1 MRFAVVIPTYNRRH
15 SLSRAIDSA
24 LAQTGPGVEVSVVVV
39 DDRSTDGTLDWLAK
53 TYAGQPVVGL
63 TNQGRKG
70 PAGGRNT
77 GLAAATSAGT
87 VDAVAFL
94 DSDDRFLEGHL
105 AEAAALLGRPSGI
118 GVVFGRARYL
128 RGEVEVPYMGP
139 NFEAKLAATPV
150 LESSADWSVFDRSR
164 FFGSLLRHG
173 CWFNL
178 SSVVLS
184 AAAARERMR
193 EELRVS
199 EDYEFWVR
207 LSRQFGFACL
217 HRPQIEYTL
226 GEDNISF
233 EADAAVEGHAPQL
246 LTALELI
253 AAYDGLDAA
262 DKAVVL
268 DQQAGVLFDWAWRAR
283 QAGRIAES
291 WRLHARSMR
300 RGRRLDNLAALAKLV
315 PARLLGR

>member
-15 SLSRAIDSA
+15 CLGRAIESA
-24 LAQTGPGVEVSVVVV
+24 LSQAREGVEVSVFVV
-39 DDRSTDGTLDWLAK
+39 DDRSTDGTLEWLAE
-53 TYAGQPVVGL
+53 TYPGGHVTGL
-63 TNQGRKG
+63 TNLGRKG

-77 GLAAATSAGT
+77 GLSAAASTGA

-94 DSDDRFLEGHL
+94 DSDDRFLDGHL
-105 AEAAALLGRPSGI
+105 AESAALLERTAGVD
-118 GVVFGRARYL
+118 VVFGRARYL
-128 RGEVEVPYMGP
+128 QSGVEVPYMGP

-150 LESSADWSVFDRSR
+150 VERTQAWSVFDRER

-184 AAAARERMR
+184 AAAAAERMQ

-217 HRPQIEYTL
+217 HRPQVEYTL
-226 GEDNISF
+226 GDDNISF
-233 EADAAVEGHAPQL
+233 EADKAVEGHAPQL
-246 LTALELI
+246 LAALDLI
-253 AAYDGLDAA
+253 SAYEGLDEA
-262 DKAVVL
+262 DKSVL
-268 DQQAGVLFDWAWRAR
+268 MDQQASVLFDWAWRAR
-283 QAGRIAES
+283 QAGRNAES
-291 WRLHARSMR
+291 WRLHQRSLR
-300 RGRRLDNLAALAKLV
+300 HGRRMDNLAALAKLL
-315 PARLLGR
+315 PALLLRR